1 MTRATGANILADRMT
16 ERDGGPG
23 LRGAAA
29 LSRLLEIARELS
41 APLDLREMLSRV
53 IDAGRDVLGADRGT
67 VFLYDPAARELF
79 VEAATGLQTLRFS
92 VDKGI
97 AGETARTRRVINVPD
112 CYADARFNPE
122 ADRRTGY
129 VTKCLISVPLVGLE
143 GELVGVVQ
151 FLNARSGRFDEEGER
166 IAEALASQ
174 AAVAI
179 QRARLVEER
188 IVRLRLER
196 EMALAREIQFG
207 VLPKALPVCPGYGLA
222 AHFRPASE
230 TGGDLYDAVTLPGDP
245 RIVLF
250 LADAT
255 GHGMAPALSVTQAR
269 AMVRVGLAFS
279 DDLDAILD
287 RVNRQLERDL
297 ASGRFVTAF
306 LGRLD
311 PRSHSVEYR
320 SPGQGP
326 IVHYSA
332 RSGTSRALNASTLPL
347 GILEDL
353 PRKPREPIALEPGD
367 VLALLTDGFYE
378 AADAAGELFGVERV
392 MSRIEAEAGKSA
404 EAILAAIVAET
415 ESFTG
420 GAEPADDVT
429 GVVVKRDGETSP

>member
-1 MTRATGANILADRMT
+1 MTDRDAGKGLTGAAVLA
-16 ERDGGPG
+16 
-23 LRGAAA
+23 
-29 LSRLLEIARELS
+29 RLLEIARELA

-67 VFLYDPAARELF
+67 VFLYDAARRELYA
-79 VEAATGLQTLRFS
+79 EAATGLQGLRFS

-97 AGETARTRRVINVPD
+97 AGETARTRRVVNVPD
-112 CYADARFNPE
+112 CYADPRFNPE

-129 VTKCLISVPLVGLE
+129 VTKSLISVPLVGLE

-151 FLNARSGRFDEEGER
+151 FLNARRGLFDAEGER

-179 QRARLVEER
+179 QRAKLVEER

-196 EMALAREIQFG
+196 EMALAREIQMGF
-207 VLPKALPVCPGYGLA
+207 LPKGLPARPGYGIA

-230 TGGDLYDAVTLPGDP
+230 TGGDLYDAVALPGDP
-245 RIVLF
+245 RVVLF

-269 AMVRVGLAFS
+269 AMVRVGLEFTS
-279 DDLDAILD
+279 DLDAILE

-297 ASGRFVTAF
+297 SSGKFVTAF

-311 PRSHSVEYR
+311 PRTHTVEYR
-320 SPGQGP
+320 APGQGP
-326 IVHYSA
+326 LLHYSA
-332 RSGTSRALNASTLPL
+332 ASGTCRALNASTLPL

-353 PRKPREPIALEPGD
+353 PLKPREPIALEPGD

-378 AADAAGELFGVERV
+378 AANAAGDLFGVDRV
-392 MSRIEAEAGKSA
+392 MALVAAASAGSA
-404 EAILAAIVAET
+404 AAILAAIVAET
-415 ESFTG
+415 EAFTG

-429 GVVVKRDGETSP
+429 GLVVKRERAS